1 MKYYMLSDN
10 LNQSERDRFG
20 ISIKDSFAISRRTI
34 DGIIVRAVKTDS
46 FRAPRKGEWYLS
58 GSTPTAYKAPNDL
71 STAYR
76 ILRLVKLNQ
85 ETKVILTEIP

>member
-58 GSTPTAYKAPNDL
+58 GSTPTATHSEHHEKASGISQDQHPPHIKPP
-71 STAYR
+71 T
-76 ILRLVKLNQ
+76 
-85 ETKVILTEIP
+85 T